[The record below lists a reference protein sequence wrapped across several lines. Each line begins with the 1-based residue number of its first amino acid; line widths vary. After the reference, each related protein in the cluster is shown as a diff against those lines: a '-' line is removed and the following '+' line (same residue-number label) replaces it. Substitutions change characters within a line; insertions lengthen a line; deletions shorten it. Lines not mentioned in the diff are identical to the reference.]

1 MDRANKVE
9 DRYQAAVGVLPG
21 LHPVL
26 IIQHPQEPDG
36 FFSRLGVLS
45 QKARDIGPP
54 IVSFIRQ
61 DINWLVGEARF
72 KGLGNNFDLALT
84 ENFRVPQVGGY
95 FLETPLVV
103 GRSPAELM
111 IGDAGKLTEEF
122 ARGLADSL

>member
-1 MDRANKVE
+1 M
-9 DRYQAAVGVLPG
+9 
-21 LHPVL
+21 
-26 IIQHPQEPDG
+26 
-36 FFSRLGVLS
+36 
-45 QKARDIGPP
+45 
-54 IVSFIRQ
+54 
-61 DINWLVGEARF
+61 GEARF